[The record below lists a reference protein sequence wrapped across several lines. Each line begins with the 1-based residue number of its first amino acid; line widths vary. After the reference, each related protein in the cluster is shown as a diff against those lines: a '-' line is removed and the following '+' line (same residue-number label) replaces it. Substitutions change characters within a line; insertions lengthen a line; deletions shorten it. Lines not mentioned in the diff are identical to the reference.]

1 MPLMDSSAIFF
12 AFLSRITFAN
22 AFVLLSAWVLLP
34 VFYQIIYYRFFHPLS
49 AFRGPFW
56 GSFTRAWIAYHN
68 VMEDE
73 CAIYAELHKKYGPVI
88 RISPSLLLV
97 DDAIRLPDVYHRY
110 ADKSE
115 HYITGSFGK
124 SESVFNMRDSRQHAY
139 HRKMIAGP
147 YSFTNIKKMEPL
159 VDARISAWINK
170 IDLLFSKTAHK
181 FDFAPWAV
189 FMAYDI
195 ISDVAFGAPFGFVE
209 SATDIGGLIKGFH
222 DGLPAF
228 GFLARMYPFT
238 RFVKSTW
245 VGERYLVA
253 KPEDDSGIGALMR
266 FRDSLLEQ
274 RLTAIEAG
282 ETSDRPDFLKSFIDA
297 RTEEGKPLE
306 TDYIKAEILLILLAG
321 ADTTGTA
328 FQGLMHYL
336 IADPAVYAK
345 LMAEIDAATRV
356 GHLSQMPQY
365 HEVQQ
370 HCPYYVA
377 CLKESMRLH
386 PSAPT
391 ILPRVVSKGGIIID
405 GKFVPEGM
413 EVTAN
418 VWLVHRDVNIYGED
432 AEVFRPERWLESE
445 DQAAL
450 FDKYSLGF
458 GYGARGC
465 LGKELAMME
474 LHKGPLQFLRRFR
487 FEEVRGEGVSTY
499 CVKGGIAFWRN
510 IWLRVEAR
518 VPIQE

>member
-1 MPLMDSSAIFF
+1 MALADSSTIFSVF
-12 AFLSRITFAN
+12 VSKVTLAHAFLLLLAC
-22 AFVLLSAWVLLP
+22 VLVP
-34 VFYQIIYYRFFHPLS
+34 VFYQIIHYRFFHPLA
-49 AFRGPFW
+49 AFDGPFW
-56 GSFTRAWIAYHN
+56 GSVTQAWIAYHN
-68 VMEDE
+68 ILEDE
-73 CAIYAELHKKYGPVI
+73 CAVYAELHKKYGPVI
-88 RISPSLLLV
+88 RISPTLLLV
-97 DDAIRLPDVYHRY
+97 DDATRLPDIYHLY

-124 SESVFNMRDSRQHAY
+124 AESVFNMRDTKQHAY

-147 YSFTNIKKMEPL
+147 YSFTNIKKMEPM
-159 VDARISAWINK
+159 VNARISAWINK
-170 IDLLFSKTAHK
+170 IDLLFAKTGKK

-209 SATDIGGLIKGFH
+209 SATDVGGLIQGFH

-228 GFLARMYPFT
+228 GFLARMHPFT

-245 VGERYLVA
+245 LGDKYLVA
-253 KPEDDSGIGALMR
+253 KPEDSSGIGALMR

-282 ETSDRPDFLKSFIDA
+282 ETSGKPDFLQSFIDA

-306 TDYIKAEILLILLAG
+306 MDYIKAEILLILLPG

-328 FQGLMHYL
+328 FQGLIHYL
-336 IADPAVYAK
+336 IAHPPVYTK
-345 LMAEIDAATRV
+345 LMAEIDAATRA
-356 GHLSQMPQY
+356 GYLSPMPQY

-370 HCPYYVA
+370 HCPYYIA
-377 CLKESMRLH
+377 CVKESMRLH

-391 ILPRVVSKGGIIID
+391 ILPRIVSKGGMTID

-418 VWLVHRDVNIYGED
+418 VWLIHRDTNIYGAD
-432 AEVFRPERWLESE
+432 AEAFRPERWLESAA
-445 DQAAL
+445 QAAR

-458 GYGARGC
+458 GYGARAC
-465 LGKELAMME
+465 LGKELALME

-487 FEEVRGEGVSTY
+487 FDVLRGDGVGTY
-499 CVKGGIAFWRN
+499 CVKGGIAFWRDV
-510 IWLRVEAR
+510 WLRVEGRAL
-518 VPIQE
+518 V